1 MSKNRRLLLG
11 HLLSSTALVGASAV
25 GLTVTAPVGSA
36 LADCSTG
43 MPMPGQTV
51 NCSGVDN
58 TGVYAGNGYRNITV
72 NLLAGASIE
81 NPGTNAIDLNG
92 SSSVNLQAGSLIETN
107 GFDAIRFSDQQAFY
121 SGNST
126 VTLNDASLLAWNA
139 SAVQANLVSK
149 VDDFP
154 GAYGYSFNGAGF
166 NLNATD
172 SNIEADDYGVNLKLG
187 FNNDYISDLEFTS
200 HSNLSLG
207 DIGINLQYT
216 DISGDHRQRRPALQL
231 VTPGTGNAP
240 LPNRERGLF
249 SAFMGFVFVG
259 RRRRR
264 RRAWRQPAWASGSC
278 VMKFTISSEWNPS
291 DMGVCTPS
299 MQATS

>member
-1 MSKNRRLLLG
+1 MRVKHTLRFRYDSYETPGDSMSKNRRLLLG

-107 GFDAIRFSDQQAFY
+107 GFDAIRFSDQQPFY
-121 SGNST
+121 SGRD
-126 VTLNDASLLAWNA
+126 V
-139 SAVQANLVSK
+139 
-149 VDDFP
+149 
-154 GAYGYSFNGAGF
+154 G
-166 NLNATD
+166 
-172 SNIEADDYGVNLKLG
+172 
-187 FNNDYISDLEFTS
+187 
-200 HSNLSLG
+200 
-207 DIGINLQYT
+207 
-216 DISGDHRQRRPALQL
+216 
-231 VTPGTGNAP
+231 
-240 LPNRERGLF
+240 
-249 SAFMGFVFVG
+249 G
-259 RRRRR
+259 RR
-264 RRAWRQPAWASGSC
+264 AGPWPAGTFARS
-278 VMKFTISSEWNPS
+278 P
-291 DMGVCTPS
+291 
-299 MQATS
+299 

>member
-72 NLLAGASIE
+72 
-81 NPGTNAIDLNG
+81 
-92 SSSVNLQAGSLIETN
+92 
-107 GFDAIRFSDQQAFY
+107 
-121 SGNST
+121 
-126 VTLNDASLLAWNA
+126 
-139 SAVQANLVSK
+139 
-149 VDDFP
+149 
-154 GAYGYSFNGAGF
+154 
-166 NLNATD
+166 
-172 SNIEADDYGVNLKLG
+172 
-187 FNNDYISDLEFTS
+187 
-200 HSNLSLG
+200 
-207 DIGINLQYT
+207 
-216 DISGDHRQRRPALQL
+216 
-231 VTPGTGNAP
+231 
-240 LPNRERGLF
+240 
-249 SAFMGFVFVG
+249 
-259 RRRRR
+259 
-264 RRAWRQPAWASGSC
+264 SGSC